1 MSDAKKI
8 RTNPGVTG
16 IVIAAMLL
24 ASRYL
29 GAAEGAALGSLNTVL
44 VIAALFL
51 CLHLVRR
58 TSAMYQEH
66 VWNSH
71 ATLLLFMLPV
81 ATLLATGLQFLF
93 LQTPSFLN
101 SKPFLTV
108 LIFVSV
114 PVFLCF
120 YFLYVSAKL
129 PEHRQ
134 LRVFS
139 LVLLGVGIAYTVLRL
154 SDAVLLPL
162 ISELAGRAINPV
174 MLKIASW
181 NTHLSFLI
189 YVMAFGGFFLLH
201 NALSKETEEKQP
213 PKGD

>member
-1 MSDAKKI
+1 MPEKRKNRASA
-8 RTNPGVTG
+8 GVIG

-58 TSAMYQEH
+58 TSALYQPH
-66 VWNSH
+66 VWN
-71 ATLLLFMLPV
+71 APAAMALFMLPV
-81 ATLLATGLQFLF
+81 ATLLATGLQLLF

-114 PVFLCF
+114 PVFLCL

-129 PEHRQ
+129 PECRQ
-134 LRVFS
+134 MRVFAR
-139 LVLLGVGIAYTVLRL
+139 VLLGVGVVYTALRL

-174 MLKIASW
+174 ILKIASW

-201 NALSKETEEKQP
+201 SALSKETEE
-213 PKGD
+213 

>member
-1 MSDAKKI
+1 MPETEKI
-8 RTNPGVTG
+8 RSNSGLVG

-29 GAAEGAALGSLNTVL
+29 GAAEGTGLSSLNTVL
-44 VIAALFL
+44 VIVALCL

-58 TSAMYQEH
+58 TSALYQPH
-66 VWNSH
+66 VWN
-71 ATLLLFMLPV
+71 APVTMVLFMLPV

-93 LQTPSFLN
+93 LQAPSFLT

-129 PEHRQ
+129 PDNRQ
-134 LRVFS
+134 LHLFS
-139 LVLLGVGIAYTVLRL
+139 RVLLCVGVAYTLLRL
-154 SDAVLLPL
+154 LDAVVFPL
-162 ISELAGRAINPV
+162 IAETAGRAINPTI
-174 MLKIASW
+174 LRIASW
-181 NTHLSFLI
+181 NKHLSFLI

-201 NALSKETEEKQP
+201 TALSKTEE
-213 PKGD
+213 

>member
-1 MSDAKKI
+1 MSEKRKNRVSA
-8 RTNPGVTG
+8 GVIG
-16 IVIAAMLL
+16 IVISAMLL

-58 TSAMYQEH
+58 PSALYQPH
-66 VWNSH
+66 VWNTP
-71 ATLLLFMLPV
+71 ATMALFMLPV
-81 ATLLATGLQFLF
+81 ATLLATGLQLLF

-114 PVFLCF
+114 PVFLCL

-129 PEHRQ
+129 PAYRQ
-134 LRVFS
+134 LYVFARI
-139 LVLLGVGIAYTVLRL
+139 LLGVGVIYTVLRL

-174 MLKIASW
+174 ILKIASW
-181 NTHLSFLI
+181 NKHLSFLI
-189 YVMAFGGFFLLH
+189 YVMAFAGFFLLH
-201 NALSKETEEKQP
+201 NALSKETEE
-213 PKGD
+213 